1 MMCITM
7 LASHWKFHQITAFL
21 TARLFLFIGASLWAL
36 PARIVC
42 YFHIPA
48 SECKWIERQKLN
60 VVCINQFPATCSGQ
74 PVFLY
79 IAFAWVQPP
88 STPSQTINICHCVW
102 QPIFNARAITH
113 THTHACRCTYANWIR
128 VPLILNDLIF
138 QPALL
143 LTRTSNSTWVRTSVN
158 KPRTC

>member
-48 SECKWIERQKLN
+48 SGVSELSDKSWMWCVSTNFQLLAVDNRCF
-60 VVCINQFPATCSGQ
+60 CILHSHGCNH
-74 PVFLY
+74 
-79 IAFAWVQPP
+79 PP
-88 STPSQTINICHCVW
+88 PPSQTINICHCVW

-138 QPALL
+138 QPASL